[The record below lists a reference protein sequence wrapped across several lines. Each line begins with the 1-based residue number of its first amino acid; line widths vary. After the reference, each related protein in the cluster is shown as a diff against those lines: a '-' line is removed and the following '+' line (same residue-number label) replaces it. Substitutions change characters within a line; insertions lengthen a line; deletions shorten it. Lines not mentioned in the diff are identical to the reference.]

1 MEFSPARLLEGMPQ
15 LLRSGDWHVAFSGG
29 LDSTVLLHA
38 LVCIRDRIPGELKAI
53 HIHHGLQSEADAWGE
68 HCRDFAAAL
77 EVSYQQINLALT
89 PSAGE
94 SIEALAREGRYRVL
108 ADLLQP
114 DDWLLTAQH
123 QDDQAETLL
132 LQLLRGS
139 GPAGLA
145 AMAKTS
151 RLGKGWLQRP
161 LLGFTR
167 QALEAYAQR
176 EGLTW
181 VEDPSNR
188 DLEFSRNYLRHE
200 IIPRIQVHWPAA
212 SATLSRSAGLCADA
226 QVLID
231 ELAAEDLQR
240 CRGSES
246 GRLSV
251 KALSRLS
258 EPRIRSLL
266 RHWVLAQE
274 GAAAP
279 GYRHLQRMLDECVL
293 GRADANPLVGWGGME
308 ARRYRDDLFLA
319 PRLLPHDAGLCLSW
333 NGEAAL
339 TLPSGLGRLEVSLS
353 EHGVDAE
360 AWQNGRIEVR
370 FRRGGERC
378 RPAGD
383 NHHRSLKQLFQTWG
397 VPPWLRD
404 RIPLIFLDGELAV
417 IPGFVVCQPFVAA
430 EEIAAVQPY
439 WRGSLSRNLAL
450 NAQKSRPDQA

>member
-15 LLRSGDWHVAFSGG
+15 LPRSGDCHVAFSGG

-38 LVCIRDRIPGELKAI
+38 LVSIRDRLSGELKAI

-68 HCRDFAAAL
+68 HCRGFAGAR
-77 EVSYQQINLALT
+77 EVSYRQINLALN
-89 PSAGE
+89 PSPGA
-94 SIEALAREGRYRVL
+94 SIEALAREARYRVM

-167 QALEAYAQR
+167 QALEAYALS
-176 EGLTW
+176 EDLTW

-200 IIPRIQVHWPAA
+200 IMPRVQAHWPAA
-212 SATLSRSAGLCADA
+212 SATLARSAGLCADA

-240 CRGSES
+240 CRGSDS

-251 KALSRLS
+251 KVLSRLS

-266 RHWVLAQE
+266 RHWVREQ

-308 ARRYRDDLFLA
+308 VRRYRDDLFLA
-319 PRLLPHDAGLCLSW
+319 PRLPPHDAGLCLSW
-333 NGEAAL
+333 NGETTL
-339 TLPSGLGRLEVSLS
+339 TLPSGLGTLEVSLC

-360 AWQNGRIEVR
+360 QWQNGRIEVR

-404 RIPLIFLDGELAV
+404 RIPLIFLGGELAI
-417 IPGFVVCQPFVAA
+417 IPGFAVCQPFAAA
-430 EEIAAVQPY
+430 EGAAAVQPY
-439 WRGSLSRNLAL
+439 WSGSLCRNLEIDVER
-450 NAQKSRPDQA
+450 SRPDQA

>member
-1 MEFSPARLLEGMPQ
+1 MEFSPARLLEGMPP
-15 LLRSGDWHVAFSGG
+15 LPRSGDCHVAFSGG
-29 LDSTVLLHA
+29 LDSSVLLHA
-38 LVCIRDRIPGELKAI
+38 LVQIRDRIPAELKVI

-68 HCRDFAAAL
+68 HCRNFAAACD
-77 EVSYQQINLALT
+77 VPYHQVNLALT

-145 AMAKTS
+145 AMAKTA

-167 QALEAYAQR
+167 QVLEAYAQSK
-176 EGLTW
+176 GLTW

-188 DLEFSRNYLRHE
+188 DLEFSRNYLRHK
-200 IIPRIQVHWPAA
+200 IMPRIQMHWPAA

-231 ELAAEDLQR
+231 ELAAEDMQQ

-251 KALSRLS
+251 KILSRLS

-266 RHWVLAQE
+266 RHWVREQ

-293 GRADANPLVGWGGME
+293 GRADASPLVGWGGME
-308 ARRYRDDLFLA
+308 VRRYRDDLFLG

-360 AWQNGRIEVR
+360 TWQNGRIEVR
-370 FRRGGERC
+370 FRQGGERC

-383 NHHRSLKQLFQTWG
+383 SFHRSLKQLFQTWG
-397 VPPWLRD
+397 VPPWMRD

-417 IPGFVVCQPFVAA
+417 ISGFAVCQPFAA
-430 EEIAAVQPY
+430 AKGAAAVQLY
-439 WRGSLSRNLAL
+439 WGGVVTPM
-450 NAQKSRPDQA
+450 Q

>member
-1 MEFSPARLLEGMPQ
+1 MEFSPARLLEGMPP
-15 LLRSGDWHVAFSGG
+15 LPRSGDCHVAFSGG
-29 LDSTVLLHA
+29 LDSSVLLHA
-38 LVCIRDRIPGELKAI
+38 LVRIRDRLPGELKAI
-53 HIHHGLQSEADAWGE
+53 HIHHGLQSEADAWGN
-68 HCRDFAAAL
+68 HCRDFAGAL
-77 EVSYQQINLALT
+77 EVPYQQINLALN
-89 PSAGE
+89 PSPGE
-94 SIEALAREGRYRVL
+94 SVEALAREARYRVL

-145 AMAKTS
+145 AMAKTA

-167 QALEAYAQR
+167 QALEAYAQS
-176 EGLTW
+176 EDLTW

-200 IIPRIQVHWPAA
+200 IMPRIQAHWPAA

-231 ELAAEDLQR
+231 ELAAEDMQR

-251 KALSRLS
+251 KVLSRLS

-266 RHWVLAQE
+266 RHWVRDQ
-274 GAAAP
+274 GVVAP

-293 GRADANPLVGWGGME
+293 GREDANPLVGWGGME
-308 ARRYRDDLFLA
+308 VRRYRDDLFIG
-319 PRLLPHDAGLCLSW
+319 PRLPPHDAGLCLSW

-339 TLPSGLGRLEVSLS
+339 TLPSGLGRLEVSLA

-360 AWQNGRIEVR
+360 RWQNGRIEVR

-383 NHHRSLKQLFQTWG
+383 SHHRSLKQLFQTWG

-404 RIPLIFLDGELAV
+404 RIPLIFLDGKLAI
-417 IPGFVVCQPFVAA
+417 IPGFAVCQPFVAA
-430 EEIAAVQPY
+430 EGAAAVQLDWKGTVIP
-439 WRGSLSRNLAL
+439 L
-450 NAQKSRPDQA
+450 SRPDQA